1 MIWSFLVESP
11 LKQNLLKMVGMK
23 KKLEN
28 KNQSKAVKK
37 KRNLTHK
44 EWHQAWGKRKIE
56 VIFWSIMFES
66 YFVYKVFIF
75 IMILELT
82 WVY

>member
-37 KRNLTHK
+37 KRNLTRK

-56 VIFWSIMFES
+56 VIF
-66 YFVYKVFIF
+66 
-75 IMILELT
+75 
-82 WVY
+82 